1 MNRKTD
7 MTEEEYQE
15 LVRNIEEHSQYQMK
29 PSLPKKWMT
38 VTEMGDLLGLKKT
51 DRYWLVHKNVFES
64 KKIAGKMRVNI
75 GSFEKWYANQV
86 KYRKITGEEPGQ
98 ELNEWSFSARD
109 IAHLLGITEAVAYD
123 LIKREK
129 IDTVKVVNNRK
140 PNNEYLTAH
149 TVREIHKLLR
159 NAFNQGVKW
168 ELMSRNPVLNA
179 TLPKEEH
186 KQRDIWTVETLF
198 KALELCDDD
207 MLSLALNLAFSCSLR
222 MGEML
227 GLTWDCIDISENSI
241 KNGKA
246 NIFVNKELQRVNRD
260 ALEKLNGKGVVFKFP
275 PALSSTHTALVLKEP
290 KTKTSVRK
298 VFLPKTV
305 AEMLQKR
312 FEEIENL
319 KELFGEEYTD
329 YNLVFASSCGRPIE
343 GQVINRALKKLIDD
357 NDLPP
362 VVFHSFRHSSITYK
376 LKLNGGDMKS
386 VQGDSGHAQVKMVA
400 DVYSHIIDDDR
411 RLNAQRFEEQFY
423 QGKGQT
429 SAEKVQAETVPEAS
443 QSDKEM
449 LLKLLAN
456 PEMAALLKS
465 LAKNL

>member
-1 MNRKTD
+1 MASIVKRKNRYSVVYSYTDENGVKRQKWETFETNAEAKKRKVQVEFEQDTGTFIVPNAKTVSD
-7 MTEEEYQE
+7 LLEEYMSIYGVNTWAMSTYE
-15 LVRNIEEHSQYQMK
+15 ARRSLIFNYINPLIGDMKLDDVTPRTMDKFYQ
-29 PSLPKKWMT
+29 SLLSVKA
-38 VTEMGDLLGLKKT
+38 
-51 DRYWLVHKNVFES
+51 
-64 KKIAGKMRVNI
+64 KI
-75 GSFEKWYANQV
+75 
-86 KYRKITGEEPGQ
+86 
-98 ELNEWSFSARD
+98 
-109 IAHLLGITEAVAYD
+109 
-123 LIKREK
+123 
-129 IDTVKVVNNRK
+129 VNNRK

-159 NAFNQGVKW
+159 NAFNQAVKW

-186 KQRDIWTVETLF
+186 KERAIWTAETLF
-198 KALELCDDD
+198 KALEVCDDD
-207 MLSLALNLAFSCSLR
+207 NLALALNLAFSCSLR

-227 GLTWDCIDISENSI
+227 GLTWDCVDISERSI
-241 KNGKA
+241 KNGCA
-246 NIFVNKELQRVNRD
+246 YIFVNKELQRVNRN
-260 ALEKLNGKGVVFKFP
+260 ALEQLGEKGVVFKFP
-275 PALSSTHTALVLKEP
+275 PALASTHTALLLKEP

-305 AEMLQKR
+305 AEMLVKHR
-312 FEEIENL
+312 EEIENL
-319 KELFGEEYTD
+319 KELFGDEYMD

-343 GQVINRALKKLIDD
+343 GQVINRALAKLIKE

-423 QGKGQT
+423 QTKAAPADCETQE
-429 SAEKVQAETVPEAS
+429 EKTPETA
-443 QSDKEM
+443 QSDQEI